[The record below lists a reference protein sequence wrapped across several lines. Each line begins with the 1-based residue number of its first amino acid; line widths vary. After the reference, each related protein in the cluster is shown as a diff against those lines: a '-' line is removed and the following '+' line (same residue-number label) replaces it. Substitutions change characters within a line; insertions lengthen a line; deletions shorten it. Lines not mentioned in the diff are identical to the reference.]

1 MSSMTESGNSNCVF
15 LALRDGIHLRNFA
28 NRDMIRCLENSGLT
42 FVLLVSEPNHPQ
54 LRKQFSAPCFKFEKM
69 QVAALDI
76 AMRAGR
82 LAPLLRTARRYALGG
97 TWLWKIAS
105 MRCLAKIQWRTQ
117 SKRSSLFGKIQ
128 LLLMFFV
135 AVIIGRFK
143 IARMMLRK
151 IEARLSPFDRH
162 AELYERYRPAVTVVA
177 SFGYLYDALLMR
189 EANKFGARVAVA
201 IKNWD
206 VPTTKGVGGAIPD
219 HLFVWNNTMCEEMI
233 KHHDVPRER
242 IKITGITQWDH
253 YFDQSISRSRAVL
266 CSRYDIPTDRKIIYF
281 ATTSPIFYDDNFTIA
296 RMLLDSI
303 RNCQIVENAHLL
315 IRLHPQYFDLKESHL
330 ATGIAMELDELT
342 RDYGDILSLSVPSF
356 AHDGGLQIIE
366 AKEELLL
373 RDILACSDAMVTIYS
388 TQIIEATFF
397 DLPVINI
404 GMHQFRGTD
413 EPMGVCATWPHN
425 QQITDL
431 DGTTDCATAE
441 EVINALNSDL
451 KHRHRL
457 AEGRMRI
464 ADKIL
469 PTHLRGVG
477 GETLGEALIKVATG

>member
-1 MSSMTESGNSNCVF
+1 MIESATSNCVF

-28 NRDMIRCLENSGLT
+28 NPDMIRCLEQSGLT
-42 FVLLVSEPNHPQ
+42 FVLLVSEPDHPQ
-54 LRKQFSAPCFKFEKM
+54 LRRQFCAPCFKFEKM
-69 QVAALDI
+69 QVAALDS

-82 LAPLLRTARRYALGG
+82 VAPLLRTARRYALGG
-97 TWLWKIAS
+97 TWLWKMAS

-117 SKRSSLFGKIQ
+117 SKRSSLFGKIR
-128 LLLMFFV
+128 LLLMFFISIV
-135 AVIIGRFK
+135 IGRLK
-143 IARMMLRK
+143 VVRMIVRN
-151 IEARLSPFDRH
+151 IEARLCPFSRH
-162 AELYERYRPAVTVVA
+162 EELYERYRPAVTVVA

-189 EANKFGARVAVA
+189 EATKFGARVAVA

-219 HLFVWNNTMCEEMI
+219 HIFVWNNTMCEEMI
-233 KHHDVPRER
+233 KHHDVPRDR

-253 YFDQSISRSRAVL
+253 YFDQSVSRSRAVL

-303 RNCQIVENAHLL
+303 RNCQIEENAHLL
-315 IRLHPQYFDLKESHL
+315 IRLHPQYFDLKESNL
-330 ATGIAMELDELT
+330 APGIAKELDELT

-356 AHDGGLQIIE
+356 SHEGGLQIINAE
-366 AKEELLL
+366 EELLL
-373 RDILACSDAMVTIYS
+373 RDILACSDVMVTIYS

-425 QQITDL
+425 QQISDL
-431 DGTTDCATAE
+431 GGTTDCATAE

-451 KHRHRL
+451 KDRHRL
-457 AEGRMRI
+457 AEGRTRI

-469 PTHLRGVG
+469 PAHLRGIG
-477 GETLGEALIKVATG
+477 GGTLGEALIKVATQ